1 MTEILKAEIRKSRAK
16 ESRKRGK
23 IPAVLYGPSLK
34 NLNLEVEPEE
44 FEKTYKKVG
53 SSSMIT
59 LLVDKKKFLVLI
71 QAVQRDPISDKFL
84 HVDFFQPSLKEEIEA
99 RIPLVFEG
107 EAPAVKE
114 LGGTLVRNFAEIEIK
129 SLPQHLPHEIRVD
142 ISKLKTFEDIIFVKD
157 IPVPENVKI
166 LRNREDIVAFVA
178 RPEKVEEELAKPTEE
193 KVEEV
198 EVIKKGKI
206 EEETKETQEKEK

>member
-1 MTEILKAEIRKSRAK
+1 MTEILKAEIRKSGAK
-16 ESRKRGK
+16 ESRKKGK

-114 LGGTLVRNFAEIEIK
+114 LGGTFVRNFAEIEIK
-129 SLPQHLPHEIRVD
+129 SLPQHLPHEIRVG
-142 ISKLKTFEDIIFVKD
+142 ISELKTFEDIIFVKD

-166 LRNREDIVAFVA
+166 LRNPEDIVAFVA
-178 RPEKVEEELAKPTEE
+178 RPEKVEEELAKPAEE

-206 EEETKETQEKEK
+206 EEETKETQEEEK

>member
-1 MTEILKAEIRKSRAK
+1 MTETLKAEIRKIGAK
-16 ESRKRGK
+16 ESRKKGK

-34 NLNLEVEPEE
+34 NLNLEVDPEE

-53 SSSMIT
+53 SSSMIN

-71 QAVQRDPISDKFL
+71 QAVQRNPISDKPI

-107 EAPAVKE
+107 EVPAVKE
-114 LGGTLVRNFAEIEIK
+114 LGGTFVRNFAEIEIK

-166 LRNREDIVAFVA
+166 LRNPDDIVAFIA
-178 RPEKVEEELAKPTEE
+178 RPEKVEEELAKPAEE
-193 KVEEV
+193 KIEEV
-198 EVIKKGKI
+198 EVIKKGKT
-206 EEETKETQEKEK
+206 EEETKETQEEEK